1 MKIAVCGGTGFIGSV
16 LIEYWLEAGHEIIT
30 VTRKPPE
37 HATSC
42 RQLQYASWGELE
54 CDPQRIAGVDAVVN
68 LSGESLNQ
76 LWTKNAKLRIIQS
89 RVDSIAAL
97 AKAIKQLDRKPEV
110 VIQASAMSFYGT
122 SETETFDESSPH
134 RPTDF
139 PSTVVEQWEAAAES
153 FQDVRLVKLRISM
166 VLGRD
171 KGAFPLLKL
180 PYQLGFG
187 GKIGSGR
194 QWATWIHITDMVRI
208 VDFCLHNRSISG
220 AVNSSAPNPVINE
233 EFGRTI
239 ASVYHRPHWFPVPA
253 FLIKTAL
260 GEMSVMVLKGQRV
273 IPKKLLDHGF
283 KFQFPELRQALEDLR
298 TKRQTD

>member
-1 MKIAVCGGTGFIGSV
+1 MKIAVCGGTGFIGSA
-16 LIEYWLEAGHEIIT
+16 LTKHWLEVGYEIVIIT
-30 VTRKPPE
+30 RRPPE
-37 HATSC
+37 RATSG
-42 RQLQYASWGELE
+42 RQPQYVSWGELE
-54 CDPQRIAGVDAVVN
+54 RDPQRIAGVDAVVN

-76 LWTKNAKLRIIQS
+76 RWTKNVRLRIMQS

-97 AKAIKQLDRKPEV
+97 AKAIKQLNKKPEV

-139 PSTVVEQWEAAAES
+139 PSTVAEQWEAAAEA

-180 PYQLGFG
+180 PYLMGFG
-187 GKIGSGR
+187 GRIGSGR

-208 VDFCLHNRSISG
+208 VDFCLHDRSISG
-220 AVNSSAPNPVINE
+220 AVNSSAPNPVTNDD
-233 EFGRTI
+233 FGRTI

-253 FLIKTAL
+253 FLIKATL
-260 GEMSVMVLKGQRV
+260 GEMSVMVLEGQKV

-283 KFQFPELRQALEDLR
+283 QYQFPDLKHALEDLH
-298 TKRQTD
+298 TN

>member
-1 MKIAVCGGTGFIGSV
+1 MKIAVCGGTGFIGSA
-16 LIEYWLEAGHEIIT
+16 LTDYWLEAGHKIVIIT
-30 VTRKPPE
+30 RRPPE
-37 HATSC
+37 PATSG
-42 RQLQYASWGELE
+42 RQPRYISWSELE
-54 CDPQRIAGVDAVVN
+54 SDPQRIEGVDAVVN

-76 LWTKNAKLRIIQS
+76 RWTKNAKLRIIQS
-89 RVDSIAAL
+89 RADSIAAL
-97 AKAIKQLDRKPEV
+97 AMAIKQLDKKPEV

-166 VLGRD
+166 VLDRH

-187 GKIGSGR
+187 GRIGSGR
-194 QWATWIHITDMVRI
+194 QWITWIHIADMVRI
-208 VDFCLHNRSISG
+208 VDFCLHDRSISG
-220 AVNSSAPNPVINE
+220 AVNSSAPTPVTND
-233 EFGRTI
+233 EFGRTV
-239 ASVYHRPHWFPVPA
+239 ATVYHRPHWFPVPA

-260 GEMSVMVLKGQRV
+260 GEMSVMALEGQRV

-283 KFQFPELRQALEDLR
+283 KFLFPELRQAIEDLR
-298 TKRQTD
+298 TKG